1 LWASEK
7 GQAARSAFFLPAR
20 NLFVGATMAIMRW
33 LVWLVLTFGVI
44 ATADSHAPP
53 AAREADRILILKA
66 DHRMELLSH
75 GEVLKTYKV
84 ALGDPRG
91 PKVQAG
97 DKKTP
102 EGTYFVDGKNPHSLF
117 HRALH
122 LSYPNAADRERARK
136 LGVSPGGDIE
146 IHGLPSQ
153 YAWMGAAHRTVDWTT
168 GCIAVTNPEIDEIW
182 DLVAVGT
189 PVEIR
194 P

>member
-1 LWASEK
+1 
-7 GQAARSAFFLPAR
+7 
-20 NLFVGATMAIMRW
+20 
-33 LVWLVLTFGVI
+33 
-44 ATADSHAPP
+44 
-53 AAREADRILILKA
+53 
-66 DHRMELLSH
+66 MELLSH
-75 GEVLKTYKV
+75 GKVLKTYKI
-84 ALGDPRG
+84 ALGDPNG
-91 PKVQAG
+91 NKIQAG

-102 EGTYFVDGKNPHSLF
+102 EGVYTVDGKNPHSLF

-146 IHGLPSQ
+146 IHGLPAR
-153 YAWMGAAHRTVDWTT
+153 YAWLGSAHRAMDWTT

-182 DLVAVGT
+182 NMVAVGT

>member
-1 LWASEK
+1 MRSLILCGLLIGTFVAGEGQGLASPRK
-7 GQAARSAFFLPAR
+7 
-20 NLFVGATMAIMRW
+20 
-33 LVWLVLTFGVI
+33 
-44 ATADSHAPP
+44 
-53 AAREADRILILKA
+53 ADRILILKSA
-66 DHRMELLSH
+66 HTMELLSH
-75 GEVLKTYKV
+75 GQVLTTYKV
-84 ALGDPRG
+84 ALGDPNG
-91 PKVQAG
+91 PKVQRG
-97 DKKTP
+97 DRKTP
-102 EGTYFVDGKNPHSLF
+102 EGVYFIDGKNPHSLF

-146 IHGLPSQ
+146 IHGLPAQ
-153 YAWMGAAHRTVDWTT
+153 YAWMGAAHRTIDWTT